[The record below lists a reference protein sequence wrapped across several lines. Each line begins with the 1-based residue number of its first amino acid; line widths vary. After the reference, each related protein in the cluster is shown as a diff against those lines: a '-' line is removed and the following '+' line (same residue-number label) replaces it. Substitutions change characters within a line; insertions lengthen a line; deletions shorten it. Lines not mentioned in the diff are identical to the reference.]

1 MYFTSSSSFCMFA
14 ALLAGIATTHAFTS
28 PQLQT
33 NTRGLQQQQRLR
45 PATSLSEAI
54 TARNGLSY
62 EDVEIGTGR
71 NVFPGDSILCYYVGT
86 YEKEDSGN
94 GNNLFFAAIGGAKD
108 KKVTFD
114 ETEPGEPAEVVIGRG
129 QVIKGW
135 DIGICGD
142 MTLDIPPM
150 KIGGD
155 RRLIIPAELA
165 YGERGAGDV
174 IPPNTV
180 LEFQVAVLNAE
191 RSDPGVSGETK
202 AKGFAALG
210 GFLLFMAVFGFV
222 ATQNI
227 GKLF

>member
-1 MYFTSSSSFCMFA
+1 MYFTAASSVRILA
-14 ALLAGIATTHAFTS
+14 ALLAGIATTHAFTAPHS
-28 PQLQT
+28 QT
-33 NTRGLQQQQRLR
+33 TGLQQQRSV
-45 PATSLSEAI
+45 TSLSEAI
-54 TARNGLSY
+54 VARNGLSW

-71 NVFPGDSILCYYVGT
+71 NVFPGDQILCYY
-86 YEKEDSGN
+86 SGSYQQDASAASGGSN
-94 GNNLFFAAIGGAKD
+94 PFFAAIAGGGKG
-108 KKVTFD
+108 KKITFD
-114 ETEPGEPAEVVIGRG
+114 ETEPGEPAEVVVGRG

-142 MTLDIPPM
+142 QTLDIPPM

-155 RRLIIPAELA
+155 RKLIIPAELA

-191 RSDPGVSGETK
+191 RSDPGVSSEVK

-210 GFLLFMAVFGFV
+210 GFFLFMAVFGFLL
-222 ATQNI
+222 ATNI
-227 GKLF
+227 DKIF